1 MVTIFSNL
9 IMNIKIF
16 QNFSRSYK
24 IVIIIETNLLLI
36 NRKPVS
42 NRCMLFEQMSMFEK
56 LQTQS
61 IKLKMNYDYNYLH
74 KNPQKYVPDPKKI
87 SLLQT
92 SRKFFCNYVINTQ
105 RTGCINFKI
114 ISKLKYMYEL
124 KGINHASILPLLYM
138 LFDEYIVSLF
148 KGCMT

>member
-74 KNPQKYVPDPKKI
+74 KNPQKYVPDPKKKI
-87 SLLQT
+87 PCYKPQES
-92 SRKFFCNYVINTQ
+92 FYVT
-105 RTGCINFKI
+105 
-114 ISKLKYMYEL
+114 M
-124 KGINHASILPLLYM
+124 
-138 LFDEYIVSLF
+138 
-148 KGCMT
+148 